1 MKKFVLLG
9 SAGVLGTLARYLLQ
23 GAFYRTLG
31 GTFPYGTLVVNV
43 LGCFLLGLFNG
54 LFTDRFLI
62 DPAWRSFFTI
72 GFCGAFTTFSTFTFE
87 TYQLASGK
95 NVEAAA
101 LNLFLSLFLGFLFLW
116 FGIVLSRVF

>member
-62 DPAWRSFFTI
+62 DPA
-72 GFCGAFTTFSTFTFE
+72 
-87 TYQLASGK
+87 
-95 NVEAAA
+95 
-101 LNLFLSLFLGFLFLW
+101 
-116 FGIVLSRVF
+116 